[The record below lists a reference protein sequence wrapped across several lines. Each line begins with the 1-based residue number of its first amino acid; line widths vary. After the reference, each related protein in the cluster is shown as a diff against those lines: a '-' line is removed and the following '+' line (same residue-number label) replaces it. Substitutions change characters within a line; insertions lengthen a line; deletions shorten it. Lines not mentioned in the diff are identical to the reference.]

1 MRRALMYASVASM
14 IQQFNMENIRLL
26 LEQGYEVDVAC
37 NMEQGSTVT
46 QEKIEAMKQELETMG
61 VNVFH
66 IPVPRNVTA
75 VGGILKSFRASKQLM
90 NERNYSVIHCHSP
103 IGGMVCRL
111 ANRFSKGY
119 GKTKMIYT
127 AHGFHFYKGAPKKN
141 WLMYYPVERICG
153 HFTDVLI
160 TINREDFALAQK
172 FRLKKNGSV
181 QYVPGIGLNL
191 SAIEAAGEKRK
202 DLCEE
207 CGIASDS
214 VLMLSVG
221 ELNDNKN
228 HRSVVSVLNQLP
240 HNVHYLICGQGAN
253 ESQLERLAE
262 SLGCGDRLHLLGYRG
277 DVTSVMKSCDLYV
290 FPSKREGL
298 SVALMEAMACG
309 LPCFASDIRGN
320 CDLITNS
327 VNGMLLPLEDFG
339 AALVE
344 QVGKIEDLTKYK
356 DRCREANKE
365 IIRGFSEA
373 VVQQCIGE
381 IYAQ

>member
-1 MRRALMYASVASM
+1 MKRALMYASVASM

-26 LEQGYEVDVAC
+26 LGQGYEVDVAC

-75 VGGILKSFRASKQLM
+75 VGGILKSFRVSKQLM
-90 NERNYSVIHCHSP
+90 NERNYSLIHCHSP

-141 WLMYYPVERICG
+141 WLMFYPVERLCSRY
-153 HFTDVLI
+153 TDVLI
-160 TINREDFALAQK
+160 TINREDFALAKSKMKAKQ
-172 FRLKKNGSV
+172 V
-181 QYVPGIGLNL
+181 VYVPGVGVDLDKM
-191 SAIEAAGEKRK
+191 ACVKEKREE
-202 DLCEE
+202 LCKEL
-207 CGIASDS
+207 GIKTDD

-228 HRSVVSVLNQLP
+228 HKSVVSALSQLP
-240 HNVHYLICGQGAN
+240 SNIHYLICGQGAAR
-253 ESQLERLAE
+253 EKLEQLASENNCA
-262 SLGCGDRLHLLGYRG
+262 DRVHLLGFRS
-277 DVTSVMKSCDLYV
+277 DVLRILKSCDLFV

-298 SVALMEAMACG
+298 SLALMEAMAAGKPVAC
-309 LPCFASDIRGN
+309 SEIRGN
-320 CDLITNS
+320 TDLIDKE
-327 VNGMLLPLEDFG
+327 GG
-339 AALVE
+339 ALFDAYKIRSCVDAIRTVLDADGNKMGAYNKQKIRAFSKGTVE
-344 QVGKIEDLTKYK
+344 GKM
-356 DRCREANKE
+356 C
-365 IIRGFSEA
+365 
-373 VVQQCIGE
+373 Q
-381 IYAQ
+381 IYRA

>member
-1 MRRALMYASVASM
+1 MKRVLMLASVASM
-14 IQQFNMENIRLL
+14 IDQFNMGNITLL
-26 LEQGYEVDVAC
+26 QEMGYAVDVAC
-37 NMEQGSTVT
+37 NFEYGNTCSAERIADLKERLKTLDVRFFQIDFT
-46 QEKIEAMKQELETMG
+46 
-61 VNVFH
+61 
-66 IPVPRNVTA
+66 RNVLNLKQDLVA
-75 VGGILKSFRASKQLM
+75 YRQVKKILEENTYAFL
-90 NERNYSVIHCHSP
+90 HCHSP

-181 QYVPGIGLNL
+181 QYVPGICLNL
-191 SAIEAAGEKRK
+191 SEIEAVVEKRK

-207 CGIASDS
+207 CGIASDA

-240 HNVHYLICGQGAN
+240 HNVHYLICGQGDN
-253 ESQLERLAE
+253 E
-262 SLGCGDRLHLLGYRG
+262 
-277 DVTSVMKSCDLYV
+277 
-290 FPSKREGL
+290 
-298 SVALMEAMACG
+298 
-309 LPCFASDIRGN
+309 
-320 CDLITNS
+320 
-327 VNGMLLPLEDFG
+327 
-339 AALVE
+339 
-344 QVGKIEDLTKYK
+344 
-356 DRCREANKE
+356 
-365 IIRGFSEA
+365 
-373 VVQQCIGE
+373 
-381 IYAQ
+381 

>member
-1 MRRALMYASVASM
+1 MKRALMYASVASM
-14 IQQFNMENIRLL
+14 IQQFNMKNICLL
-26 LEQGYEVDVAC
+26 LGQGYEVDVAC

-90 NERNYSVIHCHSP
+90 NERNYSLIHCHSP

-191 SAIEAAGEKRK
+191 SAIEAAVEKRK

-228 HRSVVSVLNQLP
+228 HGSVVSVLNQLP
-240 HNVHYLICGQGAN
+240 HNVHYLICGQGDN
-253 ESQLERLAE
+253 ESQLESLAE

-309 LPCFASDIRGN
+309 LPCFASNIRGN

-339 AALVE
+339 VALVE

-356 DRCREANKE
+356 DQCREANKE
-365 IIRGFSEA
+365 IIQGFSEA